1 MGNVS
6 TCQKFCVALNNK
18 KVSYTFLITSV
29 VLFISLI
36 TLKPDFCYDKDD
48 AGNKRDFKTMSVL
61 TASIEIGLIAA
72 IMLAWYYV
80 INMPSQ

>member
-1 MGNVS
+1 MVNVS

-29 VLFISLI
+29 VIFISLV

-48 AGNKRDFKTMSVL
+48 KGNNRDFKTMSVL
-61 TASIEIGLIAA
+61 VSSIEIGFVAA
-72 IMLAWYYV
+72 IILAWYYV
-80 INMPSQ
+80 STTN